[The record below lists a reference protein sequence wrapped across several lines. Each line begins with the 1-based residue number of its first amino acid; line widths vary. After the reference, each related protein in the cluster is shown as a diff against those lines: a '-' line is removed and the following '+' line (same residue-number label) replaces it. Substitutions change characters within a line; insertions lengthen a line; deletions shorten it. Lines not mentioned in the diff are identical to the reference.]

1 MKLVFRYH
9 VKYPRTINWYD
20 GDWRELSD
28 WCSSSIGKSA
38 KDWEYMDNSFFFTN
52 ERDKLMFIMRWR

>member
-38 KDWEYMDNSFFFTN
+38 KDWEYMDNSFFFYQ
-52 ERDKLMFIMRWR
+52 